1 MSLPDSS
8 VSVPKPE
15 SSGGIAGVLKR
26 PQFTLLVVGQTVS
39 QLGDRLHNM
48 ALFAL
53 VEAAAATE
61 TTALEVSKIGV
72 ATLIPTALAPI
83 VGALVDRWNKR
94 VTMIACDLFRTII
107 VALIPWIY
115 LTLGY
120 IWPVYVVAFFV
131 GLAGVFFNAAKMALI
146 PDLVE
151 HEQLLPA
158 NAALNTIGRVAT
170 VTGLVGGGLLV
181 GWGMWQRIGWE
192 GWQAGFYIDSISYA
206 ISVLTLVGIM
216 LLSHVAFRRNGQHH
230 PLSESADVVRQE
242 VAHFRSNIRE
252 TFQLIKTHHGL
263 RFVFLMV
270 VVLGALAGS
279 IYNILSSATLSVLG
293 AGTEGVGILGGILG
307 GGMIVGS
314 LLVGTVGAKWDKRWM
329 MVIGCLLM
337 GALMVLGSAWFS
349 YAVFLPISFI
359 GGAVLAPVM
368 VSMDTLLHELS
379 PRGARGL
386 VFSTRDTVL
395 GASFVSVNLLAGVVI
410 AALPAVADTP
420 YAVGL
425 FIFGLIVV
433 VGTLGASW
441 TQLRLDRAIRRER
454 QP

>member
-1 MSLPDSS
+1 M
-8 VSVPKPE
+8 SVPEQTAKKESKNIATVLSRPE
-15 SSGGIAGVLKR
+15 
-26 PQFTLLVVGQTVS
+26 FTLLVIGQTVS

-53 VEAAAATE
+53 VEAAAATN

-72 ATLIPTALAPI
+72 ATLIPTACAPI

-94 VTMIACDLFRTII
+94 FTMIACDLLRAII
-107 VALIPWIY
+107 VALIPWLY

-120 IWPVYVVAFFV
+120 IWPVYVIAFFV

-151 HEQLLPA
+151 HDQLLPA
-158 NAALNTIGRVAT
+158 NAALTTIGRVAT

-181 GWGMWQRIGWE
+181 GWKIWERVGWQGWE
-192 GWQAGFYIDSISYA
+192 AGFYIDALSYV
-206 ISVLTLVGIM
+206 ISVLTLTGIA
-216 LLSHVAFRRNGQHH
+216 LLSHAAMKRNGAHH
-230 PLSESADVVRQE
+230 PLSESAHLVREE
-242 VAHFRSNIRE
+242 VAHFRSNMRE
-252 TFQLIKTHHGL
+252 TFSLIKTHHGL

-279 IYNILSSATLSVLG
+279 IYNILSSASLAVLG
-293 AGTEGVGILGGILG
+293 AGTKGVGFLGGILA

-314 LLVGTVGAKWDKRWM
+314 LLVGTVGARWDKRWM
-329 MVIGCLLM
+329 MVVGCLLM
-337 GALMVLGSAWFS
+337 GLLMLLGSAWFS
-349 YAVFLPISFI
+349 YQIFMPIAFF

-368 VSMDTLLHELS
+368 VSMDTLLHEWS
-379 PRGARGL
+379 PRKARGL

-395 GASFVSVNLLAGVVI
+395 GGTFVSVNLLAGVAI

-420 YAVGL
+420 YAVAL
-425 FIFGLIVV
+425 FIFGLLVV
-433 VGTLGASW
+433 IGTLGASW
-441 TQLRLDRAIRRER
+441 TQIRMERARRLEG
-454 QP
+454 Q

>member
-1 MSLPDSS
+1 MSLPDSHLK
-8 VSVPKPE
+8 VPKPPP
-15 SSGGIAGVLKR
+15 GGIAEVLKR
-26 PQFTLLVVGQTVS
+26 PQFTLLVIGQTVS

-94 VTMIACDLFRTII
+94 ATMIVCDLFRAII
-107 VALIPWIY
+107 VSLIPWVY
-115 LTLGY
+115 LTFGY
-120 IWPVYVVAFFV
+120 IWPVYIVAFFV

-181 GWGMWQRIGWE
+181 GWGIWQRIGWE
-192 GWQAGFYIDSISYA
+192 GWQAGFYIDALSYA
-206 ISVLTLVGIM
+206 ISVITLAGIM
-216 LLSHVAFRRNGQHH
+216 VLSHAAFRRNGHH
-230 PLSESADVVRQE
+230 HHLPESADVVRQE
-242 VAHFRSNIRE
+242 VAHFRSNMRE

-293 AGTEGVGILGGILG
+293 AGTEGVGILGGILA

-314 LLVGTVGAKWDKRWM
+314 LAVGTIGRNWDKRWM

-349 YAVFLPISFI
+349 YAVFLPISFF

-368 VSMDTLLHELS
+368 VSMDTLLHEWS
-379 PRGARGL
+379 PRKARGL

-410 AALPAVADTP
+410 AALPAFADTP

-425 FIFGLIVV
+425 FIFGLVVV

-441 TQLRLDRAIRRER
+441 TQLRLDRALRKER
-454 QP
+454 GS

>member
-1 MSLPDSS
+1 
-8 VSVPKPE
+8 VPEQSTKGNSGTTASKGIGAVLSRPE
-15 SSGGIAGVLKR
+15 
-26 PQFTLLVVGQTVS
+26 FTLLVIGQTVS

-53 VEAAAATE
+53 VAAAAE
-61 TTALEVSKIGV
+61 ANTTALEVSKIGV
-72 ATLIPTALAPI
+72 ATLIPTAFAPI

-94 VTMIACDLFRTII
+94 FTMIACDLVRAII
-107 VALIPWIY
+107 VLLIPWVY

-120 IWPVYVVAFFV
+120 IWPVYVIAFFV

-151 HEQLLPA
+151 HDQLLPA
-158 NAALNTIGRVAT
+158 NAALTTIGRVAT

-181 GWGMWQRIGWE
+181 GWTIWNRIGWE
-192 GWQAGFYIDSISYA
+192 GWEAGFYIDALSYFV
-206 ISVLTLVGIM
+206 SVLTLIGIAV
-216 LLSHVAFRRNGQHH
+216 LSHAAFKRNGGHH
-230 PLSESADVVRQE
+230 PLSESAHLVAEE
-242 VAHFRSNIRE
+242 VAHFRSNMRE
-252 TFQLIKTHHGL
+252 TFKLIKTHHGL

-270 VVLGALAGS
+270 VVLGALAGA
-279 IYNILSSATLSVLG
+279 IYNILSSASLSILG
-293 AGTEGVGILGGILG
+293 AGARGVGFLGGILA

-314 LLVGTVGAKWDKRWM
+314 LLVGTVGTRWDKRWM

-337 GALMVLGSAWFS
+337 GLLMLLGSAWFS
-349 YAVFLPISFI
+349 YQIFIPIAFI

-368 VSMDTLLHELS
+368 VSMDTLLHEWS

-395 GASFVSVNLLAGVVI
+395 GATFVTVNLLAGVAI
-410 AALPAVADTP
+410 ATLPVVADTP
-420 YAVGL
+420 YAVAL
-425 FIFGLIVV
+425 FLFGLVVV

-441 TQLRLDRAIRRER
+441 TQIRLERARRLER
-454 QP
+454 P

>member
-1 MSLPDSS
+1 MTPA
-8 VSVPKPE
+8 KPAPRT
-15 SSGGIAGVLKR
+15 IAAVLSR
-26 PQFTLLVVGQTVS
+26 PEFTLLVIGQTVS

-53 VEAAAATE
+53 VEAAAATN

-72 ATLIPTALAPI
+72 ATLIPTALAPV

-94 VTMIACDLFRTII
+94 FTMIACDLLRAIM
-107 VALIPWIY
+107 VAIIPWLY

-120 IWPVYVVAFFV
+120 IWPVYIVAFFV

-151 HEQLLPA
+151 HDQLLPA
-158 NAALNTIGRVAT
+158 NAALTTIGRVAT

-181 GWGMWQRIGWE
+181 GWAIWDRVGWE
-192 GWQAGFYIDSISYA
+192 GWQAGFYIDSLSYL
-206 ISVLTLVGIM
+206 ISVLTLTGIA
-216 LLSHVAFRRNGQHH
+216 LLSHAAIKRNGGHH
-230 PLSESADVVRQE
+230 PLSESAHLVAEE
-242 VAHFRSNIRE
+242 VAHFRSNMRQ
-252 TFQLIKTHHGL
+252 TFTLIKTHHGL

-279 IYNILSSATLSVLG
+279 IYNILSSASLAVLN
-293 AGTEGVGILGGILG
+293 AGTKGVGFLGGILA

-314 LLVGTVGAKWDKRWM
+314 LLVGTVGARWDKRWM

-337 GALMVLGSAWFS
+337 GFLMLLGSAWFS
-349 YAVFLPISFI
+349 YQIFIPIAFF

-368 VSMDTLLHELS
+368 VSMDTLLHEWS
-379 PRGARGL
+379 PRSARGL

-395 GASFVSVNLLAGVVI
+395 GATFVSVNLLAGVAI
-410 AALPAVADTP
+410 AALPAVAATP
-420 YAVGL
+420 YAVAL
-425 FIFGLIVV
+425 FLFGLVV
-433 VGTLGASW
+433 VIGTLGASW
-441 TQLRLDRAIRRER
+441 TQIRMERAKRREGK
-454 QP
+454 

>member
-1 MSLPDSS
+1 
-8 VSVPKPE
+8 VPV
-15 SSGGIAGVLKR
+15 GIGAVLSR
-26 PQFTLLVVGQTVS
+26 PQFTLLVIGQTVS

-61 TTALEVSKIGV
+61 TTALEVSKVGV

-94 VTMIACDLFRTII
+94 ATMIACDLFRAII
-107 VALIPWIY
+107 VALIPWVY
-115 LTLGY
+115 LTFGY

-151 HEQLLPA
+151 HDQLLPA

-181 GWGMWQRIGWE
+181 GWAVWRRVGWE
-192 GWQAGFYIDSISYA
+192 GWEAGFYIDALSYT
-206 ISVLTLVGIM
+206 ISVLTLAGIM
-216 LLSHVAFRRNGQHH
+216 VLSHAAFRRNGHH
-230 PLSESADVVRQE
+230 SDHPIAESADLVREE
-242 VAHFRSNIRE
+242 VAHFRNNMRE
-252 TFQLIKTHHGL
+252 TFRLIKTHHGL

-270 VVLGALAGS
+270 VVLGSLAGS
-279 IYNILSSATLSVLG
+279 IFNILSSATLSVLG
-293 AGTEGVGILGGILG
+293 AGTEGLGILGGILA

-314 LLVGTVGAKWDKRWM
+314 LLVGTVGKRWDKRWM

-337 GALMVLGSAWFS
+337 GGLMVLGSAWFS
-349 YAVFLPISFI
+349 YTMFLPIAFI

-368 VSMDTLLHELS
+368 VSMDTLLHEWS
-379 PRGARGL
+379 PRRARGL

-420 YAVGL
+420 YPVGL

-441 TQLRLDRAIRRER
+441 TQLQLDRAQRRER
-454 QP
+454 RP